1 MGLEQRR
8 RSTDRQPEDEFRFF
22 VGLKN
27 ALMPS
32 LAIWL
37 AIALV
42 LFAIFGELLL

>member
-8 RSTDRQPEDEFRFF
+8 ATDRKPEDEFRFF

-27 ALMPS
+27 ALLPS
-32 LAIWL
+32 LAIWV